1 MKKGKLIKGIAKI
14 KNNGLGEGSKEN
26 IFFEF
31 PTTMKIFNFSQKKKQ
46 AWAELSQAQLK
57 WNCFYLD
64 IDYNLF
70 NAMCWFSGNIFL
82 SLSSFLM
89 PSSFLG

>member
-31 PTTMKIFNFSQKKKQ
+31 PTTMKIFNFSQKEKIK
-46 AWAELSQAQLK
+46 
-57 WNCFYLD
+57 
-64 IDYNLF
+64 
-70 NAMCWFSGNIFL
+70 
-82 SLSSFLM
+82 
-89 PSSFLG
+89 